1 MEIRLSCDKRIFLL
15 LFSDYDIEYKNNVM
29 KILYS
34 ICFVVIS
41 FALHAQVAKAPVKV
55 IVKGFD
61 GKPYVNDKVLF
72 TGQKSKQ
79 TLSGVTDK
87 SGQFVV
93 QLPNGDI
100 YDIRIQSIGD
110 EIEYNTLEIP
120 AVKPGEFFEEA
131 ELLIEYDP
139 GTTFS
144 FTNLQFEPAK
154 ADLKS
159 ASYVHLKNLVEVMKR
174 KKDFKIQIA
183 GHTDSDGEESAN
195 QLLSQKRAES
205 VRNYL
210 ISQGIEANRIVA
222 KGFGE
227 SHPVANN
234 TSPQGKAQNRRT
246 EISIL

>member
-1 MEIRLSCDKRIFLL
+1 M
-15 LFSDYDIEYKNNVM
+15 
-29 KILYS
+29 
-34 ICFVVIS
+34 
-41 FALHAQVAKAPVKV
+41 
-55 IVKGFD
+55 
-61 GKPYVNDKVLF
+61 LF

-87 SGQFVV
+87 SGQFVI

-183 GHTDSDGEESAN
+183 GHTDSDGDENAN
-195 QLLSQKRAES
+195 QLLSLKRAES
-205 VRNYL
+205 VKNYL

-227 SHPVANN
+227 SQPVANN
-234 TSPQGKAQNRRT
+234 ATAQGKAQNRRT
-246 EISIL
+246 EISVL

>member
-1 MEIRLSCDKRIFLL
+1 MKLIYSLCLAFLSFGIQ
-15 LFSDYDIEYKNNVM
+15 
-29 KILYS
+29 
-34 ICFVVIS
+34 
-41 FALHAQVAKAPVKV
+41 AQVAKAPVKV
-55 IVKGFD
+55 TVKGFN
-61 GKPYVNDKVLF
+61 GKPYANDKVLF
-72 TGQKSKQ
+72 VGQKSKQ
-79 TLSGVTDK
+79 TLSGV
-87 SGQFVV
+87 SNPAGQFVI
-93 QLPNGDI
+93 QLPCGDI

-144 FTNLQFEPAK
+144 FTNLQFEAAK

-159 ASYVHLKNLVEVMKR
+159 ASYFHLKNLVEVMKR

-183 GHTDSDGEESAN
+183 GHTDSDGEENAN
-195 QLLSQKRAES
+195 QLLSQRRAES
-205 VRNYL
+205 VKNYL
-210 ISQGIEANRIVA
+210 ISQGIEANRIIA

-227 SHPVANN
+227 SQPVANN